1 MLIFNRKEHKENIR
15 PSFVRINS
23 ERKEENLF
31 VNFAHSFA
39 TFAVKT
45 LRNDMKRIWLV
56 ILMLL
61 VTSAMFA
68 EDNASLIEKG
78 NKAYTGKFYQ
88 EALDCYLKVVKSNN
102 EAAALYYNIGNTYYK
117 LNDYPSAILYLEKAK
132 KLSPGDEDINFNLKV
147 ANNKITD
154 KIEAI
159 PDFFV
164 LRWYKQAANIF
175 PFNTWAII
183 GIILFVL
190 FLGILSLYLFSRSL
204 RLRKFA
210 FWCSAVMLFC
220 SIVCFVFAQSQYSSI
235 NNTTEA
241 IIFSPSVTA
250 KSSPDAN
257 STDLFVMHDG
267 TKVRVI
273 DNVGEWS
280 EIKLA
285 NGSVGW
291 VNTSVFKV
299 I

>member
-1 MLIFNRKEHKENIR
+1 MLKFNHKGHRENKHR
-15 PSFVRINS
+15 VHR
-23 ERKEENLF
+23 EENLLVTF
-31 VNFAHSFA
+31 VNTFVSFV
-39 TFAVKT
+39 VKA
-45 LRNDMKRIWLV
+45 LRIDMKRTWLIIV
-56 ILMLL
+56 LMF
-61 VTSAMFA
+61 VSSVMFA

-117 LNDYPSAILYLEKAK
+117 LNDYPSAILYYEKAK

-164 LRWYKQAANIF
+164 LRWYNEAANIF
-175 PFNTWAII
+175 PFNTWAVI
-183 GIILFVL
+183 GIILFVV
-190 FLGILSLYLFSRSL
+190 FLGILSLYLFSLSL

-210 FWCSAVMLFC
+210 FWCSAIFLFC
-220 SIVCFVFAQSQYSSI
+220 SVVCFVFAQTQYSSI

-267 TKVRVI
+267 TKVKVI

>member
-1 MLIFNRKEHKENIR
+1 MLYRKTY
-15 PSFVRINS
+15 NS
-23 ERKEENLF
+23 SLRGGTTKQSYWGLRDCFHFATLRVAMTLLF
-31 VNFAHSFA
+31 VIF
-39 TFAVKT
+39 
-45 LRNDMKRIWLV
+45 
-56 ILMLL
+56 LMFITT
-61 VTSAMFA
+61 VMFA

-78 NKAYTGKFYQ
+78 NKAYTGRFYQ

-117 LNDYPSAILYLEKAK
+117 LNDYPSAILYYEKAK

-175 PFNTWAII
+175 PFNTWAVI
-183 GIILFVL
+183 GIILFVV

-210 FWCSAVMLFC
+210 FWCSAIFLFC
-220 SIVCFVFAQSQYSSI
+220 SVVCFVFAQTQYSSI